1 MAYADFVTAMMA
13 FFMLMW
19 LLNATT
25 EQQRKGIADY
35 FSPTFAINRTSGGG
49 DSSFVGDSVF
59 TENTLTRQ
67 GIGASTIHPTE
78 SIGARGATGFDDDGV
93 EQDEAMDA
101 SDYSTQLATF
111 SGVEQQVQTN
121 DLLKQIQAKLTQ
133 SDLVSMSH
141 WVGKQVE
148 IPDNVNF
155 SGDAAEIR
163 AFLPDGAT
171 HGNVEILSASGTV
184 IKKITLDSGE
194 SKVSWDGTDQNGT
207 AVTYGTYSARLVP
220 YDGETEMDHQSVY
233 AYHSVN
239 EVSVQNGQAVLGL
252 TDGNYIYTDMVTA
265 LRL

>member
-1 MAYADFVTAMMA
+1 MEISSVTSTNTTQNAAASKISSDFETFLKMLTAQISNQDP
-13 FFMLMW
+13 
-19 LLNATT
+19 LNP
-25 EQQRKGIADY
+25 I
-35 FSPTFAINRTSGGG
+35 
-49 DSSFVGDSVF
+49 
-59 TENTLTRQ
+59 
-67 GIGASTIHPTE
+67 
-78 SIGARGATGFDDDGV
+78 
-93 EQDEAMDA
+93 DA

-239 EVSVQNGQAVLGL
+239 EVSMQNGQAVLGL

>member
-1 MAYADFVTAMMA
+1 MEISSVTSANTTQNAAASKISSDFETFLKMLTAQISNQDP
-13 FFMLMW
+13 
-19 LLNATT
+19 LNP
-25 EQQRKGIADY
+25 I
-35 FSPTFAINRTSGGG
+35 
-49 DSSFVGDSVF
+49 
-59 TENTLTRQ
+59 
-67 GIGASTIHPTE
+67 
-78 SIGARGATGFDDDGV
+78 
-93 EQDEAMDA
+93 DA

-141 WVGKQVE
+141 WVGKQVD

-171 HGNVEILSASGTV
+171 HGTVEILSASGTV

-194 SKVSWDGTDQNGT
+194 SNVTWDGTDQNGT

-239 EVSVQNGQAVLGL
+239 EVSMQDGKAVLGL
-252 TDGNYIYTDMVTA
+252 TNGNYIYTDMVTA